1 MRKLSLILLC
11 LALVT
16 LLAAKVVPERYL
28 AFVVLPAG
36 MESRTGGGTTQLNI
50 YVNGYTSD
58 EQMNKLRDVFD
69 DGKNPDALL
78 SAIQKMP
85 SLGLVSV
92 PGQVPYDI
100 KIIRTRDVD
109 GGREITMITDRPIG
123 YWEAMNSP
131 VTQNYPY
138 GMVQFTVDKDGKGK
152 GQAWILGKMK
162 SIGPTKVVLDDYG
175 VLPIQFPSIT
185 PLK

>member
-1 MRKLSLILLC
+1 MRRLSLILRC
-11 LALVT
+11 CVLVT
-16 LLAAKVVPERYL
+16 GLAAKVVPERYL

-36 MESRTGGGTTQLNI
+36 MESRTGAGTTQLDI
-50 YVNGYTSD
+50 YIDGYTSD
-58 EQMNKLRDVFD
+58 AQMNQLRDVFD

-85 SLGLVSV
+85 SLGRVGV
-92 PGQVPYDI
+92 QGQVPYDI
-100 KIIRTRDVD
+100 KIIRTREVD

-123 YWEAMNSP
+123 YWEALNSP

-138 GMVQFTVDKDGKGK
+138 GMLQFTVDKNGNGK

-162 SIGPTKVVLDDYG
+162 AISPTKVVLDDYG
-175 VLPIQFPSIT
+175 VLPIQLPSIT
-185 PLK
+185 TLR